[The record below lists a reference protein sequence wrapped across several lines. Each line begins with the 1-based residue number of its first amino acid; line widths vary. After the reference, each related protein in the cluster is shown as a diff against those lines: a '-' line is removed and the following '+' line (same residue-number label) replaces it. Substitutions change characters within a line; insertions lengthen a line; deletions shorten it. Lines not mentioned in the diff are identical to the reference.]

1 MDELKGKA
9 FNLKDEIAY
18 ADGAVISKTL
28 LKKESGNIT
37 LFSFD
42 KGQGLS
48 EHTSPFDA
56 VVQVVEGEGAFIIDG
71 EMKTA
76 KEGEM
81 IIMPA
86 SEPTLMMAPSPAS
99 RRYGRASRVMTIGA
113 FRFTSTIIAIS
124 TAATDSKSPR
134 A

>member
-1 MDELKGKA
+1 MENLKGKVL
-9 FNLKDEIAY
+9 NLKDEITY

-28 LKKESGNIT
+28 LKKETGNIT

-71 EMKTA
+71 EMITA

-86 SEPTLMMAPSPAS
+86 NIPHDVQAAEQPFKMLLTMIRSET
-99 RRYGRASRVMTIGA
+99 
-113 FRFTSTIIAIS
+113 
-124 TAATDSKSPR
+124 
-134 A
+134 

>member
-1 MDELKGKA
+1 MDKLKGKA
-9 FNLKDEIAY
+9 LNLKDEITY

-28 LKKESGNIT
+28 LKKETGNIT

-42 KGQGLS
+42 TGQGLS

-56 VVQVVEGEGAFIIDG
+56 VVHVVEGEGAFIIDG
-71 EMKTA
+71 DLKKV

-86 SEPTLMMAPSPAS
+86 NIPHDVQAADQPFKMLLIMIRSES
-99 RRYGRASRVMTIGA
+99 
-113 FRFTSTIIAIS
+113 
-124 TAATDSKSPR
+124 
-134 A
+134 

>member
-1 MDELKGKA
+1 MDELKGKVL
-9 FNLKDEIAY
+9 NLKDEVVY

-28 LKKESGNIT
+28 LKKKTGNIT

-56 VVQVVEGEGAFIIDG
+56 VVLVVEGEGAFIIDG

-86 SEPTLMMAPSPAS
+86 NIPHDVQAADQPFKMLLTMIRSE
-99 RRYGRASRVMTIGA
+99 V
-113 FRFTSTIIAIS
+113 
-124 TAATDSKSPR
+124 
-134 A
+134 

>member
-1 MDELKGKA
+1 MDSLKGRA

-28 LKKESGNIT
+28 LKKETGNIT

-48 EHTSPFDA
+48 EHTSPYDA
-56 VVQVVEGEGAFIIDG
+56 VVQVIEGEGAFIIDG
-71 EMKTA
+71 EMKKVT
-76 KEGEM
+76 EGEM

-86 SEPTLMMAPSPAS
+86 GIPHDVQAAGQPFKMLLTMIRSEN
-99 RRYGRASRVMTIGA
+99 
-113 FRFTSTIIAIS
+113 
-124 TAATDSKSPR
+124 
-134 A
+134 

>member
-1 MDELKGKA
+1 MENLKGKA
-9 FNLKDEIAY
+9 LNLKNEITY

-28 LKKESGNIT
+28 LKKKTGNIT

-42 KGQGLS
+42 TGQGLS

-71 EMKTA
+71 DMKTV

-86 SEPTLMMAPSPAS
+86 NIPHDVQAAEQPFKMLLTMIRSE
-99 RRYGRASRVMTIGA
+99 
-113 FRFTSTIIAIS
+113 
-124 TAATDSKSPR
+124 K
-134 A
+134 

>member
-9 FNLKDEIAY
+9 LNLKDEISY

-28 LKKESGNIT
+28 LKKETGNIT

-86 SEPTLMMAPSPAS
+86 NTPHDVQAAEQPFKMLLTMIRSES
-99 RRYGRASRVMTIGA
+99 
-113 FRFTSTIIAIS
+113 
-124 TAATDSKSPR
+124 
-134 A
+134 

>member
-1 MDELKGKA
+1 MEHLKGKPLH
-9 FNLKDEIAY
+9 LKDEIPY
-18 ADGAVISKTL
+18 APGAVVSKTL
-28 LKKESGNIT
+28 LKKETGNIT

-42 KGQGLS
+42 RGQGLS

-71 EMKTA
+71 QLQTV

-86 SEPTLMMAPSPAS
+86 NIPHD
-99 RRYGRASRVMTIGA
+99 VQ
-113 FRFTSTIIAIS
+113 
-124 TAATDSKSPR
+124 AAEQPFKMLLTMIRSKT
-134 A
+134 

>member
-9 FNLKDEIAY
+9 LDLKTLVDY
-18 ADGAVISKTL
+18 SPGAVVSRTL

-42 KGQGLS
+42 AGQGLS

-56 VVQVVEGEGAFIIDG
+56 VVEVVEGQGAFVIDG
-71 EMKTA
+71 QAHTVKA
-76 KEGEM
+76 GEM

-86 SEPTLMMAPSPAS
+86 NIPHD
-99 RRYGRASRVMTIGA
+99 VQ
-113 FRFTSTIIAIS
+113 AIDTPFKMLLIMLRS
-124 TAATDSKSPR
+124 AA
-134 A
+134 

>member
-1 MDELKGKA
+1 MDNLKGKA
-9 FNLKDEIAY
+9 LNLKDEITY

-28 LKKESGNIT
+28 LKKETGNIT

-56 VVQVVEGEGAFIIDG
+56 VAQVVEGKGVFIIAG
-71 EMKTA
+71 ELKTV

-86 SEPTLMMAPSPAS
+86 NIPHDVQAAEQPFKMLLTMIRSES
-99 RRYGRASRVMTIGA
+99 
-113 FRFTSTIIAIS
+113 
-124 TAATDSKSPR
+124 
-134 A
+134 

>member
-1 MDELKGKA
+1 MDHLKGRA
-9 FNLKDEIAY
+9 LNLKDEITY
-18 ADGAVISKTL
+18 AAGAVISKTL
-28 LKKESGNIT
+28 LKKETGNIT

-56 VVQVVEGEGAFIIDG
+56 VVQVVEGEGAFIIAG
-71 EMKTA
+71 ELKTV

-86 SEPTLMMAPSPAS
+86 HIPHDVQAADQPFKMLLIMIRSES
-99 RRYGRASRVMTIGA
+99 
-113 FRFTSTIIAIS
+113 
-124 TAATDSKSPR
+124 
-134 A
+134 

>member
-1 MDELKGKA
+1 MDHLKGKA
-9 FNLKDEIAY
+9 LNLKDEITY

-28 LKKESGNIT
+28 LKKTAGNIT

-42 KGQGLS
+42 TGQGLS

-71 EMKTA
+71 ELK
-76 KEGEM
+76 KVHEGEM

-86 SEPTLMMAPSPAS
+86 NIPHD
-99 RRYGRASRVMTIGA
+99 VQ
-113 FRFTSTIIAIS
+113 
-124 TAATDSKSPR
+124 AAEQPFKMLLTMIRS
-134 A
+134 AQ

>member
-1 MDELKGKA
+1 MDNLKGKTL
-9 FNLKDEIAY
+9 NLKDEIAY

-28 LKKESGNIT
+28 LKKETGNIT

-56 VVQVVEGEGAFIIDG
+56 VVQVVEGQGSFIIDG
-71 EMKTA
+71 ETKTA

-86 SEPTLMMAPSPAS
+86 DIPHDVQAAEQPFKMLLTMIRSEH
-99 RRYGRASRVMTIGA
+99 
-113 FRFTSTIIAIS
+113 
-124 TAATDSKSPR
+124 
-134 A
+134 

>member
-1 MDELKGKA
+1 MDNLKGKA
-9 FNLKDEIAY
+9 LNLKTEIDY

-28 LKKESGNIT
+28 LKKETGNIT

-71 EMKTA
+71 EMQRVA
-76 KEGEM
+76 EGEM

-86 SEPTLMMAPSPAS
+86 NIPHD
-99 RRYGRASRVMTIGA
+99 VQ
-113 FRFTSTIIAIS
+113 
-124 TAATDSKSPR
+124 AAEQPFKMLLIMIRS
-134 A
+134 AN

>member
-9 FNLKDEIAY
+9 LNLKDEIAY

-28 LKKESGNIT
+28 LKKETGNIT

-71 EMKTA
+71 EMMTA

-86 SEPTLMMAPSPAS
+86 NIPHDVQAAEQPFKMLLTMIRSES
-99 RRYGRASRVMTIGA
+99 
-113 FRFTSTIIAIS
+113 
-124 TAATDSKSPR
+124 
-134 A
+134 

>member
-1 MDELKGKA
+1 MEDLKGKA
-9 FNLKDEIAY
+9 LNLKKEIIY

-28 LKKESGNIT
+28 LKKETGNIT

-42 KGQGLS
+42 TGQGLS

-71 EMKTA
+71 ELKTV

-86 SEPTLMMAPSPAS
+86 NIPHDVQAAEQPFKMLLTMIRSEQ
-99 RRYGRASRVMTIGA
+99 
-113 FRFTSTIIAIS
+113 
-124 TAATDSKSPR
+124 
-134 A
+134 

>member
-1 MDELKGKA
+1 MDEYKGKA
-9 FNLKDEIAY
+9 LNLKDEITY

-28 LKKESGNIT
+28 LKKETGNIT

-56 VVQVVEGEGAFIIDG
+56 VAQVVEGKGVFIIAG
-71 EMKTA
+71 ELKTV

-86 SEPTLMMAPSPAS
+86 NIPHDVQAAEQPFKMLLTMIRSES
-99 RRYGRASRVMTIGA
+99 
-113 FRFTSTIIAIS
+113 
-124 TAATDSKSPR
+124 
-134 A
+134 

>member
-9 FNLKDEIAY
+9 LNLKDEIAY

-28 LKKESGNIT
+28 LKKETGNIT

-42 KGQGLS
+42 KGQALS

-86 SEPTLMMAPSPAS
+86 NIPHDVQAAEQPFKMLLTMIRSET
-99 RRYGRASRVMTIGA
+99 
-113 FRFTSTIIAIS
+113 
-124 TAATDSKSPR
+124 
-134 A
+134 